1 MLSEVPVYSGTS
13 FLLLY
18 FPIQAAQNWIRKDKN
33 ERVIHIFNKLLRG
46 IAIIP
51 DKNGRKGSFA
61 LIEFSQIFH
70 NFGRRGY

>member
-18 FPIQAAQNWIRKDKN
+18 FPIQVAQNWIRKDKN
-33 ERVIHIFNKLLRG
+33 ERFIHIFNKLLSG

-51 DKNGRKGSFA
+51 DKIGRKEPFA
-61 LIEFSQIFH
+61 LIEFSLIFH